1 MRRILI
7 GGLAAALVCAAL
19 APTALAAGRCHG
31 GGGGYCYVD
40 ADGDGVCDNRGA
52 GCWYADADGDGVCD
66 HYALRDGTGARH
78 GGGHG
83 WRSCR

>member
-40 ADGDGVCDNRGA
+40 ADGDGVCD
-52 GCWYADADGDGVCD
+52 